1 VISFFL
7 PIIPPKATSQGAGKR
22 ILVVRGRPMFF
33 KSKQA
38 KDAEGDLMSLCAP
51 YAPDKPLQGA
61 VALHVDFIFPWRKS
75 EPKRRLAL
83 GLAPHTS
90 RPDCSNLIKMI
101 EDVMTKLQFWTDDS
115 CIAKLTVSK
124 AWGDKVG
131 ISVSIQ
137 QITED

>member
-1 VISFFL
+1 MISFFL

-51 YAPDKPLQGA
+51 YAPDEPLQGA
-61 VALHVDFIFPWRKS
+61 VALYVDFVFPWRKS

-83 GLAPHTS
+83 GRVPHTS

-101 EDVMTKLQFWTDDS
+101 EDVLTKLRFWADDS
-115 CIAKLTVSK
+115 CIAQLTISK
-124 AWGDKVG
+124 AWGDRVG
-131 ISVSIQ
+131 ISV
-137 QITED
+137 QIRQIAEN